1 MMELCH
7 YHHHIYSP
15 IIHHHNSIRMD
26 AGNQAV
32 LALLDMTAAFDA
44 VDHEILLERMRRSY
58 GVSGSAL
65 A

>member
-1 MMELCH
+1 M
-7 YHHHIYSP
+7 
-15 IIHHHNSIRMD
+15 NS
-26 AGNQAV
+26 GNQAV
-32 LALLDMTAAFDA
+32 LALLDMTTAFDA